1 MKMSNIK
8 LGVTTHSYV
17 AEWVDDKATLEDM
30 VRHIADLGCDGME
43 IVATSMFPE
52 YPYVSDAYAGEIR
65 RYATDY
71 GVKLVAISGNMDRGK
86 RYDRNLTEDEMLA
99 IVIRDLQNAN
109 KLECPVLKSQFLIS
123 PQVMQRAAKYAEYY
137 GVKLTIEIHNPETP
151 TSKIMTEYYDAFE
164 ETGSKYL
171 GFVPDFGMFADR
183 PNKADMD
190 RTIQGGAN
198 RDIVETAIQLRYDG
212 VSREDGRKILT
223 EKNATPME
231 MNLFESMY
239 GFMQFSKNPDFDGL
253 RKIMKYSPHMHGK
266 FIDILED
273 GTEAT
278 IPYDKILKVLD
289 EENYDGYIVSE
300 FEGQVKP
307 GHRSFDYVRRHIA
320 LERKILAELNQ

>member
-1 MKMSNIK
+1 M
-8 LGVTTHSYV
+8 
-17 AEWVDDKATLEDM
+17 
-30 VRHIADLGCDGME
+30 
-43 IVATSMFPE
+43 
-52 YPYVSDAYAGEIR
+52 
-65 RYATDY
+65 
-71 GVKLVAISGNMDRGK
+71 
-86 RYDRNLTEDEMLA
+86 
-99 IVIRDLQNAN
+99 
-109 KLECPVLKSQFLIS
+109 
-123 PQVMQRAAKYAEYY
+123 
-137 GVKLTIEIHNPETP
+137 
-151 TSKIMTEYYDAFE
+151 
-164 ETGSKYL
+164 
-171 GFVPDFGMFADR
+171 
-183 PNKADMD
+183 
-190 RTIQGGAN
+190 
-198 RDIVETAIQLRYDG
+198 LRYDG

-307 GHRSFDYVRRHIA
+307 GHSSFDYVRRHIA